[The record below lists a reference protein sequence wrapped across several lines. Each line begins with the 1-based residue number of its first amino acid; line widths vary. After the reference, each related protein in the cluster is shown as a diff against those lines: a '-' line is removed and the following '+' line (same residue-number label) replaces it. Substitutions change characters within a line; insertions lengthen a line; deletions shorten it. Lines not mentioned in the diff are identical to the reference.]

1 MTFNSAFYIL
11 HPAFERAVLL
21 VFFLIGT
28 GWAASPYEAVQQGNA
43 RYEDG
48 QYEAAAGH
56 YASAAKKLPDAPE
69 IQFNQGNAFYKQ
81 QDYGQ
86 ALEHYSRVLPTA
98 DPGFE
103 SRTKY
108 NLGNVKYQQALQALQ
123 QPQEAIPHLHSAM
136 TYYRDSLEVDPQQQ
150 QARYNLELAQ
160 RLLRQLQPPP
170 QSQQGQQNQRDQQQQ
185 SQQQDQQQQQASQES
200 QDQSTESAA
209 QDQESS
215 DDTETQ
221 SQLASAPQTLTPEE
235 AQRLLDV
242 IRERAREAD
251 DLRQERR
258 RASIHDARVNKD
270 W

>member
-81 QDYGQ
+81 QDDICRAPAG
-86 ALEHYSRVLPTA
+86 
-98 DPGFE
+98 
-103 SRTKY
+103 
-108 NLGNVKYQQALQALQ
+108 ALQIS
-123 QPQEAIPHLHSAM
+123 QEAIPHLHSAM